1 LEVCSEYCVAVKGGD
16 EDARRRKMPVYSGKM
31 HEGRMRDVASGSGD
45 RENEGW
51 REEVV
56 YDPRTLRTEKWRER
70 QIGPGSSFLVQR
82 TASSQY
88 ANQCSGILV
97 HLFCSAEQGLG
108 Y

>member
-1 LEVCSEYCVAVKGGD
+1 MRGE
-16 EDARRRKMPVYSGKM
+16 GKCPFIQAKCM
-31 HEGRMRDVASGSGD
+31 KEECESGD